1 MAQRN
6 RFNNQ
11 RGRSSRGPRPAAVE
25 RPAIPE
31 RKPPKSYGKPFI
43 ILEDEHKNAFKYG
56 NGAWL
61 PYPMTISQ
69 CRQEGVVEQ
78 LPQKINGM
86 TRYEVRLPLT
96 EET

>member
-6 RFNNQ
+6 RFNKH
-11 RGRSSRGPRPAAVE
+11 RSRPSRGPRPSAVE
-25 RPAIPE
+25 RPVIPE
-31 RKPPKSYGKPFI
+31 RKPPTNYGKPFI
-43 ILEDEHKNAFKYG
+43 ILEDEQKNAFKYG

-61 PYPMTISQ
+61 PYPMTIAQ
-69 CRQEGVVEQ
+69 CRAEGVVEQ

-86 TRYEVRLPLT
+86 TRYEVRLPLS